1 MQLYNSYLK
10 FEYYGFV
17 ELFILIIIMLRLL
30 N

>member
-17 ELFILIIIMLRLL
+17 ELFIIIIIMHLPL